1 MTMPTPSDQ
10 ELHAYADG
18 QLDAERRREVERY
31 LADHPDAAREVD
43 AVRRQTDELRRQHA
57 DLGRFAP
64 PPRLDPARIRLAQAA
79 RRRRA
84 MALAASLVLTLGLGS
99 VGGWQIRDAALR
111 ASYLPMAD
119 AVQAYRMFASDAASS
134 MVDFRSSQPAELQ
147 AWLNRHFVQPAPL
160 PDFDAFGFQPVGARL
175 MSSEYGPA
183 AMVLYQNPAGESV
196 LYYVRPPGGVVNFGD
211 GKRRDGDLTAQYW
224 KQGRYFYGVVS
235 PSDTPAARAVQQAVA
250 PDA

>member
-43 AVRRQTDELRRQHA
+43 AIRQQTDGL
-57 DLGRFAP
+57 
-64 PPRLDPARIRLAQAA
+64 
-79 RRRRA
+79 RRA

-99 VGGWQIRDAALR
+99 VGGWQMRDAAIR

-119 AVQAYRMFASDAASS
+119 AVQAYRMFASDAAPS

-160 PDFDAFGFQPVGARL
+160 PDFNAFGFQPVGGRL